1 MHENGQKENKASEAI
16 GKYRENNMDK
26 ITIKDL
32 EVFAHHGVFKE
43 ENVLG
48 QKFVV
53 SVTFFLDTSLAGK
66 NDDLDKSIN
75 YADAAWK
82 IKDFLEKNTYKL
94 LETAAEKLAKELL
107 LTYPMAEKLEVEI
120 KKPWAPIL
128 LPLDTASVTI
138 ERGWHTAYLSI
149 GANLGDK
156 EANLKRAIE
165 LLNEN
170 PETRVTKQSDFIV
183 TEPFGGVE
191 QDDFLNGALEIKTL
205 LSPQELLALIGK
217 IETEELKRVRE
228 IHWGPRTI
236 DLDIIFYDD
245 LVIREENLIVPH
257 IGMAEREFVLKPME
271 QIAPTKVHPI
281 YGLNVYQLYEKL
293 KKNL

>member
-1 MHENGQKENKASEAI
+1 MEFV
-16 GKYRENNMDK
+16 GKWREYMDR

-32 EVFAHHGVFKE
+32 EVFGHHGVFKE

-53 SVTFFLDTSLAGK
+53 SVIFFLDTSLAGK

-75 YADAAWK
+75 YAEASWK
-82 IKDFLEKNTYKL
+82 IKDFLERNTYKL
-94 LETAAEKLAKELL
+94 LETAAERLAKELL
-107 LTYPMAEKLEVEI
+107 LAYPIAEKVEVEI

-138 ERGWHTAYLSI
+138 QRGWHTVYLSI
-149 GANLGDK
+149 GANLGNK
-156 EANLKRAIE
+156 EENLNRAIE
-165 LLNEN
+165 LLNAN
-170 PETRVTKQSDFIV
+170 TETRVTRQSDFIV

-191 QDDFLNGALEIKTL
+191 QDDFLNGALEVKTL
-205 LSPQELLALIGK
+205 LSPQELLSLIGT
-217 IETEELKRVRE
+217 IESELKRVRE

-245 LVIREENLIVPH
+245 LVIREENLIIPH

-271 QIAPTKVHPI
+271 QIAPTKVHPLL
-281 YGLNVYQLYEKL
+281 GLNVHQLYEKL
-293 KKNL
+293 KNGIQK

>member
-1 MHENGQKENKASEAI
+1 
-16 GKYRENNMDK
+16 MDR

-32 EVFAHHGVFKE
+32 EVFGHHGVFKE

-53 SVTFFLDTSLAGK
+53 SVIFFLDTSLAGK

-75 YADAAWK
+75 YAEASWK
-82 IKDFLEKNTYKL
+82 IKDFLERNTYKL
-94 LETAAEKLAKELL
+94 LETAAERLAKELL
-107 LTYPMAEKLEVEI
+107 LAYPIAEKVEVEI

-138 ERGWHTAYLSI
+138 QRGWHTVYLSI
-149 GANLGDK
+149 GANLGNK
-156 EANLKRAIE
+156 EENLNRAIE
-165 LLNEN
+165 LLNAN
-170 PETRVTKQSDFIV
+170 TETRVTRQSDFIV

-191 QDDFLNGALEIKTL
+191 QDDFLNGALEVKTL
-205 LSPQELLALIGK
+205 LSPQELLSLIGT
-217 IETEELKRVRE
+217 IESELKRVRE

-245 LVIREENLIVPH
+245 LVIREENLIIPH

-271 QIAPTKVHPI
+271 QIAPTKVHPLL
-281 YGLNVYQLYEKL
+281 GLNVHQLYEKL
-293 KKNL
+293 KNGIQK

>member
-1 MHENGQKENKASEAI
+1 
-16 GKYRENNMDK
+16 MDK
-26 ITIKDL
+26 IKIKDL

-66 NDDLDKSIN
+66 KDDLEQSIN

-82 IKDFLEKNTYKL
+82 IKEFLEKNTFKL
-94 LETAAEKLAKELL
+94 LETAAEKLAEELL
-107 LTYPMAEKLEVEI
+107 LTYSLAEKVEVEI

-128 LPLDTASVTI
+128 LPLDTASIII

-170 PETRVTKQSDFIV
+170 PKTKVTKQSDFIV

-245 LVIREENLIVPH
+245 MVIREENLIVPH
-257 IGMAEREFVLKPME
+257 IGMAEREFVLKPLE
-271 QIAPTKVHPI
+271 QIAPAKVHPI
-281 YGLNVYQLYEKL
+281 LGLNVYQLYEKL
-293 KKNL
+293 KQEVQ

>member
-1 MHENGQKENKASEAI
+1 
-16 GKYRENNMDK
+16 MDK
-26 ITIKDL
+26 VKIKDL

-66 NDDLDKSIN
+66 NDDLDMSIN

-82 IKDFLEKNTYKL
+82 IKEFLEKNTYKL
-94 LETAAEKLAKELL
+94 LETAAEKLAEELL
-107 LTYPMAEKLEVEI
+107 LLFPLAEKVEIEI

-156 EANLKRAIE
+156 EANLKRAIQ

-170 PETRVTKQSDFIV
+170 SKTRVTKQSDFIV

-205 LSPQELLALIGK
+205 LSPQELLALIGT

-257 IGMAEREFVLKPME
+257 IGMAEREFVLKPLE

-281 YGLNVYQLYEKL
+281 LGMNVYQLYEKL
-293 KKNL
+293 KEELKNE

>member
-1 MHENGQKENKASEAI
+1 
-16 GKYRENNMDK
+16 MDK
-26 ITIKDL
+26 IKIKDL
-32 EVFAHHGVFKE
+32 EVFGHHGVFKE

-53 SVTFFLDTSLAGK
+53 SACFFLDTSLAGK
-66 NDDLDKSIN
+66 NDDLEKSIN
-75 YADAAWK
+75 YAEAAWK
-82 IKDFLEKNTYKL
+82 IKEFMEKNTYKL
-94 LETAAEKLAKELL
+94 LETAAENLAKELL
-107 LTYPMAEKLEVEI
+107 LAYPIAEKIELEI

-128 LPLDTASVTI
+128 LPLDAASVAI
-138 ERGWHTAYLSI
+138 KRGWHTAYLSI
-149 GANLGDK
+149 GANLGNK
-156 EANLKRAIE
+156 EENLNRAIE
-165 LLNEN
+165 LLNGN

-205 LSPQELLALIGK
+205 LSPQELLALIGS
-217 IETEELKRVRE
+217 IETELKRVRE

-281 YGLNVYQLYEKL
+281 LGLNVYQLYEKL
-293 KKNL
+293 KQEM

>member
-1 MHENGQKENKASEAI
+1 
-16 GKYRENNMDK
+16 MDK
-26 ITIKDL
+26 IKIKDL

-66 NDDLDKSIN
+66 NDDLEKSIN
-75 YADAAWK
+75 YAEASWK
-82 IKDFLEKNTYKL
+82 IKEFLEKNTFKL
-94 LETAAEKLAKELL
+94 LETAVEKLAEELL
-107 LTYPMAEKLEVEI
+107 MTYPMAEKVEI
-120 KKPWAPIL
+120 ELKKPWAPIL

-165 LLNEN
+165 LLDEN
-170 PETRVTKQSDFIV
+170 PKTRVTKQSDFIV
-183 TEPFGGVE
+183 TAPFGGVE

-205 LSPQELLALIGK
+205 LTPQELLALIGK
-217 IETEELKRVRE
+217 IETEELKRVRK

-257 IGMAEREFVLKPME
+257 IGMAEREFVLKPLE
-271 QIAPTKVHPI
+271 QIAPTKIHPI
-281 YGLNVYQLYEKL
+281 LGLNVYQLYEKL
-293 KKNL
+293 KKEM